1 MGSTVLTAVQLTT
14 LRINKTIALTRSKMA
29 SYENNENN
37 LVTCLSSLNQVFL
50 TCLLVNIIIANCLG
64 RVQINNMNIAD
75 DHDFELDTTLE
86 CTKNHSTVVA
96 GLVALS
102 VAAAVAVS
110 ASRVLQNTRRL
121 NISIFDIVMDILAE
135 KE

>member
-14 LRINKTIALTRSKMA
+14 LRRNKTIALTRSKMA
-29 SYENNENN
+29 SYENNEDN

-64 RVQINNMNIAD
+64 RVQITNMNIAD
-75 DHDFELDTTLE
+75 DHDFGLDTTLE
-86 CTKNHSTVVA
+86 CTKNHSSTVVA

-110 ASRVLQNTRRL
+110 VSRVLQNTRRL
-121 NISIFDIVMDILAE
+121 NISIFDIVMIY
-135 KE
+135 